1 MASEQEI
8 IAALRLINTYKV
20 GASRFY
26 QLVDEYGTSANAVS
40 ALEKNAKYK
49 PWPVEKAEEELNK
62 AKSLGVFILLYSDN
76 EYPDIL
82 RYSDN
87 APPIL
92 YVKGNLEALHFEKS
106 MAVVGGRAASVNGR
120 KTAAKIAKELT
131 ESGVCVVSGMAKG
144 IDTSAHKGAMY
155 ANNETG
161 STIAVLGTGV
171 DIIYPPENKDVYEQ
185 IIKQGCVLSEFPLG
199 TMPLAS
205 QFPQRNKIVAA
216 MSNGVLVV
224 EAGVNSGSLITAK
237 FGAEMKKTL
246 FAVPGTPGESRAQ
259 GSNMLIKKGAILV
272 EDASDILPFLKGNKN
287 VVPPQLNLIKQ
298 KNLVFEN
305 NDVNYSENIIED
317 DTSKSLVSLITVD
330 GVDIDELIRLTGK
343 DASTLALDILEL
355 ELNGVAERRPGNKV
369 ALTIQ
374 N

>member
-26 QLVDEYGTSANAVS
+26 QLVDEYGTPANAVS
-40 ALEKNAKYK
+40 ALEKNTKYK

-171 DIIYPPENKDVYEQ
+171 DIIYPPENKDIYEQ